1 MHPLG
6 IHHLVTAKEAKRA
19 ASAGF
24 EGKVKVWSEG
34 EDGQWKLD
42 GEISGVYAL
51 FCVCLGERRA
61 VMEL

>member
-1 MHPLG
+1 VHPLG
-6 IHHLVTAKEAKRA
+6 IHHLVTAKDAKRA

-42 GEISGVYAL
+42 GEISGGHA
-51 FCVCLGERRA
+51 
-61 VMEL
+61 